1 MKMKKTLL
9 QTAAKRRWGLGMKSP
24 SGYGRQP
31 MIVSQV
37 KKRTVSEQTVKQ
49 TAIETAF
56 EREGGFS
63 ALLRRGGI
71 FAAFLLML
79 LMLPAV
85 SCADEQPMEAEVPM
99 TLTSPSAIL
108 CEASTGRVIFEKNAD
123 ERRPVAS
130 VNKVM
135 TILLTLE
142 AIDEGRV
149 SVEDRVTIS
158 PRAASMGGSQA
169 FLDAGESYK
178 LGELLKTVIVAS
190 ANDSAVALAEYL
202 AGSEETFVKL
212 MNARAGELG
221 LANTHY
227 VNCTGLPA
235 QDHYTTARDVAKL
248 SARLDLHPLYYK
260 YSTIWMDEIRH
271 RGGRVTSLTNTNRL
285 IRFYPG
291 CDGYKTGSTN
301 EARYC
306 VSATAKKDGM
316 RLIAVVLG
324 TPAGQTR
331 FDEARAMLEYG
342 FANVQLVTPIA
353 QGQAM
358 DMTVPVRLGGRD
370 AVSVVSG
377 GTCSLLEKRGEK
389 SALSLEAALIEKVN
403 APVYAGDVLGEI
415 RVKRGDEVVA
425 VVPAVAGED
434 VQLPGMVD
442 ALIRIRDHFMLTGA

>member
-1 MKMKKTLL
+1 MKMKTGL
-9 QTAAKRRWGLGMKSP
+9 AAL
-24 SGYGRQP
+24 
-31 MIVSQV
+31 V
-37 KKRTVSEQTVKQ
+37 T
-49 TAIETAF
+49 
-56 EREGGFS
+56 
-63 ALLRRGGI
+63 ALLLLPGI
-71 FAAFLLML
+71 AQ
-79 LMLPAV
+79 
-85 SCADEQPMEAEVPM
+85 ADELPMKAEAPI

-108 CEASTGRVIFEKNAD
+108 CEASTGQVIFEKNAD

-142 AIDEGRV
+142 AVDEGRV
-149 SVEDRVTIS
+149 SLEDQVTVS

-169 FLDAGESYK
+169 FLDAGERYK
-178 LGELLKTVIVAS
+178 LSELLKTVIVAS
-190 ANDSAVALAEYL
+190 ANDSAVALAEHL
-202 AGSEETFVKL
+202 AGTEESFVRL
-212 MNARAGELG
+212 MNARAEELG
-221 LANTHY
+221 LTNTHY
-227 VNCTGLPA
+227 ANCTGLPA
-235 QDHYTTARDVAKL
+235 QEHYTTARDVAKL
-248 SARLDLHPLYYK
+248 SAQLDLHPIYYR
-260 YSTIWMDEIRH
+260 YSTIWMDEIKH

-306 VSATAKKDGM
+306 VSATAKKEGM

-353 QGQAM
+353 QGQAL

-370 AVSVVSG
+370 EVSVLSG
-377 GTCSLLEKRGEK
+377 GTCSLLERRGEK
-389 SALSLEAALIEKVN
+389 NALSLEAALVEKVN

-434 VQLPGMVD
+434 VQLPGLVD

>member
-1 MKMKKTLL
+1 MKMKTGL
-9 QTAAKRRWGLGMKSP
+9 AAL
-24 SGYGRQP
+24 
-31 MIVSQV
+31 V
-37 KKRTVSEQTVKQ
+37 T
-49 TAIETAF
+49 
-56 EREGGFS
+56 
-63 ALLRRGGI
+63 ALLLLPGI
-71 FAAFLLML
+71 AQ
-79 LMLPAV
+79 
-85 SCADEQPMEAEVPM
+85 ADELPMKAEAPI

-108 CEASTGRVIFEKNAD
+108 CEASTGQVIFEKNAD

-142 AIDEGRV
+142 AVDEGRV
-149 SVEDRVTIS
+149 SLDDQVTVS

-169 FLDAGESYK
+169 FLDAGERYK
-178 LGELLKTVIVAS
+178 LSELLKTVIVAS
-190 ANDSAVALAEYL
+190 ANDSAVALAEHL
-202 AGSEETFVKL
+202 AGTEESFVRL
-212 MNARAGELG
+212 MNTRAEELG
-221 LANTHY
+221 LTNTHY
-227 VNCTGLPA
+227 ANCTGLPA
-235 QDHYTTARDVAKL
+235 QEHYTTARDVAKL
-248 SARLDLHPLYYK
+248 SAQLDLHPIYYR
-260 YSTIWMDEIRH
+260 YSTIWMDEIKH

-306 VSATAKKDGM
+306 VSATAKKEGM

-353 QGQAM
+353 QGQAL

-370 AVSVVSG
+370 EVSVLSG
-377 GTCSLLEKRGEK
+377 GTCSLLERRGEK
-389 SALSLEAALIEKVN
+389 NALSLEAALVEKVN

-415 RVKRGDEVVA
+415 RVKRGDGVVA
-425 VVPAVAGED
+425 VVPAVAAED

>member
-1 MKMKKTLL
+1 MKMKIGL
-9 QTAAKRRWGLGMKSP
+9 AAL
-24 SGYGRQP
+24 
-31 MIVSQV
+31 V
-37 KKRTVSEQTVKQ
+37 T
-49 TAIETAF
+49 
-56 EREGGFS
+56 
-63 ALLRRGGI
+63 ALLLLPGI
-71 FAAFLLML
+71 AQ
-79 LMLPAV
+79 
-85 SCADEQPMEAEVPM
+85 ADELPMKAEAPI

-108 CEASTGRVIFEKNAD
+108 CEASTGQVIFEKNAD

-142 AIDEGRV
+142 AVDEGRV
-149 SVEDRVTIS
+149 SLEDQVTVS

-169 FLDAGESYK
+169 FLDAGERYK
-178 LGELLKTVIVAS
+178 LSELLKTVIVAS
-190 ANDSAVALAEYL
+190 ANDSAVALAEHL
-202 AGSEETFVKL
+202 AGTEENFVRL
-212 MNARAGELG
+212 MNTRAEELG
-221 LANTHY
+221 LTNTHY
-227 VNCTGLPA
+227 ANCTGLPA
-235 QDHYTTARDVAKL
+235 QEHYTTARDVAKL
-248 SARLDLHPLYYK
+248 SAQLDLHPIYYR
-260 YSTIWMDEIRH
+260 YSTIWMDEIKH

-306 VSATAKKDGM
+306 VSATAKKEGM

-353 QGQAM
+353 QGQAL

-370 AVSVVSG
+370 EVSVLSG
-377 GTCSLLEKRGEK
+377 GTCSLLERRGEK
-389 SALSLEAALIEKVN
+389 NALSLEAALVEKVN

>member
-1 MKMKKTLL
+1 MKMKTGL
-9 QTAAKRRWGLGMKSP
+9 AAL
-24 SGYGRQP
+24 
-31 MIVSQV
+31 V
-37 KKRTVSEQTVKQ
+37 T
-49 TAIETAF
+49 
-56 EREGGFS
+56 
-63 ALLRRGGI
+63 ALLLLPGI
-71 FAAFLLML
+71 AQ
-79 LMLPAV
+79 
-85 SCADEQPMEAEVPM
+85 ADELPMKAEAPI

-108 CEASTGRVIFEKNAD
+108 CEASTGQVIFEKNAD

-142 AIDEGRV
+142 AVDEGRV
-149 SVEDRVTIS
+149 SLEDQVTVS

-169 FLDAGESYK
+169 FLDAGERYK
-178 LGELLKTVIVAS
+178 LSELLKTVIVAS
-190 ANDSAVALAEYL
+190 ANDSAVALAEHL
-202 AGSEETFVKL
+202 AGTEESFVRL
-212 MNARAGELG
+212 MNTRAEELG
-221 LANTHY
+221 LTNTHY
-227 VNCTGLPA
+227 ANCTGLPA
-235 QDHYTTARDVAKL
+235 QEHYTTARDVAKL
-248 SARLDLHPLYYK
+248 SAQLDLYPIYYR
-260 YSTIWMDEIRH
+260 YSTIWMDEIKH

-306 VSATAKKDGM
+306 VSATAKKEGM

-353 QGQAM
+353 QGQALD

-370 AVSVVSG
+370 EVSVLSG
-377 GTCSLLEKRGEK
+377 GTCSLLERRGEK
-389 SALSLEAALIEKVN
+389 NALSLEAALVEKVN

-434 VQLPGMVD
+434 VQLPGMSM
-442 ALIRIRDHFMLTGA
+442 R

>member
-1 MKMKKTLL
+1 MKMKTGL
-9 QTAAKRRWGLGMKSP
+9 AAL
-24 SGYGRQP
+24 
-31 MIVSQV
+31 V
-37 KKRTVSEQTVKQ
+37 T
-49 TAIETAF
+49 
-56 EREGGFS
+56 
-63 ALLRRGGI
+63 ALLLLPGI
-71 FAAFLLML
+71 AQ
-79 LMLPAV
+79 
-85 SCADEQPMEAEVPM
+85 ADEPPMKAEAPI

-108 CEASTGRVIFEKNAD
+108 CEASTGQVIFEKNAD

-142 AIDEGRV
+142 AVDEGRV
-149 SVEDRVTIS
+149 SLEDQVTVS

-169 FLDAGESYK
+169 FLDAGERYK
-178 LGELLKTVIVAS
+178 LSELLKTVIVAS
-190 ANDSAVALAEYL
+190 ANDSAVALAEHL
-202 AGSEETFVKL
+202 AGTEESFVRL
-212 MNARAGELG
+212 MNARAEELG
-221 LANTHY
+221 LTNTHY
-227 VNCTGLPA
+227 ANCTGLPA
-235 QDHYTTARDVAKL
+235 QEHYTTARDVAKL
-248 SARLDLHPLYYK
+248 SAQLDLHPIYYR
-260 YSTIWMDEIRH
+260 YSTIWMDEIKH

-306 VSATAKKDGM
+306 VSATAKKEGM

-353 QGQAM
+353 QGQAL

-370 AVSVVSG
+370 EVSVLSG
-377 GTCSLLEKRGEK
+377 GTCSLLERRGEK
-389 SALSLEAALIEKVN
+389 NALSLEAALVEKVN

-425 VVPAVAGED
+425 VVPAIAGED

>member
-1 MKMKKTLL
+1 MNMKTGL
-9 QTAAKRRWGLGMKSP
+9 AAL
-24 SGYGRQP
+24 
-31 MIVSQV
+31 V
-37 KKRTVSEQTVKQ
+37 T
-49 TAIETAF
+49 
-56 EREGGFS
+56 
-63 ALLRRGGI
+63 ALLLLPGI
-71 FAAFLLML
+71 AQ
-79 LMLPAV
+79 
-85 SCADEQPMEAEVPM
+85 ADELPMKAEAPI

-108 CEASTGRVIFEKNAD
+108 CEASTGQVIFEKNAD

-142 AIDEGRV
+142 AVDEGRV
-149 SVEDRVTIS
+149 SLEDQVTVS

-169 FLDAGESYK
+169 FLDAGERYK
-178 LGELLKTVIVAS
+178 LSELLKTVIVAS
-190 ANDSAVALAEYL
+190 ANDSAVALAEHL
-202 AGSEETFVKL
+202 AGTEESFVRL
-212 MNARAGELG
+212 MNTRAEELG
-221 LANTHY
+221 LTNTHY
-227 VNCTGLPA
+227 ANCTGLPA
-235 QDHYTTARDVAKL
+235 QEHYTTARDVAKL
-248 SARLDLHPLYYK
+248 SAQLDLHPIYYR
-260 YSTIWMDEIRH
+260 YSTIWMDEIKH

-306 VSATAKKDGM
+306 VSATAKKEGM

-353 QGQAM
+353 QGQAL

-370 AVSVVSG
+370 EVSVLSG
-377 GTCSLLEKRGEK
+377 GTCSLLERRGEK
-389 SALSLEAALIEKVN
+389 NALSLEAALVEKVN

-425 VVPAVAGED
+425 VVPAVAAED

>member
-1 MKMKKTLL
+1 MKMKTGL
-9 QTAAKRRWGLGMKSP
+9 AAL
-24 SGYGRQP
+24 
-31 MIVSQV
+31 V
-37 KKRTVSEQTVKQ
+37 T
-49 TAIETAF
+49 
-56 EREGGFS
+56 
-63 ALLRRGGI
+63 ALLLLPGI
-71 FAAFLLML
+71 AQ
-79 LMLPAV
+79 
-85 SCADEQPMEAEVPM
+85 ADELPMKAEAPI

-108 CEASTGRVIFEKNAD
+108 CEASTGQVIFEKNAD

-142 AIDEGRV
+142 AVDEGRV
-149 SVEDRVTIS
+149 SLEDQVTVS

-169 FLDAGESYK
+169 FLDAGERYK
-178 LGELLKTVIVAS
+178 LSELLKTVIVAS
-190 ANDSAVALAEYL
+190 ANDSAVALAEHL
-202 AGSEETFVKL
+202 AGTEESFVRL
-212 MNARAGELG
+212 MNTRAEELG
-221 LANTHY
+221 LTNTHY
-227 VNCTGLPA
+227 ANCTGLPA
-235 QDHYTTARDVAKL
+235 QEHYTTARDVAKL
-248 SARLDLHPLYYK
+248 SAQLDLHPIYYR
-260 YSTIWMDEIRH
+260 YSTIWMDEIKH

-306 VSATAKKDGM
+306 VSATAKKEGM

-353 QGQAM
+353 QGQAL

-370 AVSVVSG
+370 EVSVLSG
-377 GTCSLLEKRGEK
+377 GTCSLLERRGEK
-389 SALSLEAALIEKVN
+389 NALSLEAALVEKVN

>member
-1 MKMKKTLL
+1 MKMKTGL
-9 QTAAKRRWGLGMKSP
+9 AAL
-24 SGYGRQP
+24 
-31 MIVSQV
+31 V
-37 KKRTVSEQTVKQ
+37 T
-49 TAIETAF
+49 
-56 EREGGFS
+56 
-63 ALLRRGGI
+63 ALLLLPGI
-71 FAAFLLML
+71 AQ
-79 LMLPAV
+79 
-85 SCADEQPMEAEVPM
+85 ADELPMKAEAPI

-108 CEASTGRVIFEKNAD
+108 CEASTGQVIFEKNAD

-142 AIDEGRV
+142 AVDEGRV
-149 SVEDRVTIS
+149 SLEDQVTVS

-169 FLDAGESYK
+169 FLDAGERYK
-178 LGELLKTVIVAS
+178 LSELLKTVIVAS
-190 ANDSAVALAEYL
+190 ANDSAVALAEHL
-202 AGSEETFVKL
+202 AGTEESFVRL
-212 MNARAGELG
+212 MNARAEELG
-221 LANTHY
+221 LTNTHY
-227 VNCTGLPA
+227 ANCTGLPA
-235 QDHYTTARDVAKL
+235 QEHYTTARDVAKL
-248 SARLDLHPLYYK
+248 SAQLDLHPIYYR
-260 YSTIWMDEIRH
+260 YSTIWMDEIKH

-306 VSATAKKDGM
+306 VSATAKKEGM

-353 QGQAM
+353 QGQAL

-370 AVSVVSG
+370 EVSVLSG
-377 GTCSLLEKRGEK
+377 GTCSLLERRDERN
-389 SALSLEAALIEKVN
+389 ALSLEAALVEKVN

>member
-1 MKMKKTLL
+1 MKMKTGL
-9 QTAAKRRWGLGMKSP
+9 AAL
-24 SGYGRQP
+24 
-31 MIVSQV
+31 V
-37 KKRTVSEQTVKQ
+37 T
-49 TAIETAF
+49 
-56 EREGGFS
+56 
-63 ALLRRGGI
+63 ALLLLPGI
-71 FAAFLLML
+71 AQ
-79 LMLPAV
+79 
-85 SCADEQPMEAEVPM
+85 ADELPMKAEAPI

-108 CEASTGRVIFEKNAD
+108 CEASTGQVIFEKNAD

-142 AIDEGRV
+142 AVDEGRV
-149 SVEDRVTIS
+149 SLEDQVTVS

-169 FLDAGESYK
+169 FLDAGERYK
-178 LGELLKTVIVAS
+178 LSELLKTVIVAS
-190 ANDSAVALAEYL
+190 ANDSAVALAEHL
-202 AGSEETFVKL
+202 AGTEESFVQL
-212 MNARAGELG
+212 MNMRAEELG
-221 LANTHY
+221 LTNTHY
-227 VNCTGLPA
+227 ANCTGLPA
-235 QDHYTTARDVAKL
+235 QEHYTTARDVAKL
-248 SARLDLHPLYYK
+248 SAQLDLHPIYYR
-260 YSTIWMDEIRH
+260 YSTIWMDEIKH

-306 VSATAKKDGM
+306 VSATAKKEGM

-353 QGQAM
+353 QGQAL

-370 AVSVVSG
+370 EVSVLSG
-377 GTCSLLEKRGEK
+377 GTCSLLERRGEK
-389 SALSLEAALIEKVN
+389 NALSLEAALVEKVN

>member
-1 MKMKKTLL
+1 MNMKTGL
-9 QTAAKRRWGLGMKSP
+9 AAL
-24 SGYGRQP
+24 
-31 MIVSQV
+31 V
-37 KKRTVSEQTVKQ
+37 T
-49 TAIETAF
+49 
-56 EREGGFS
+56 
-63 ALLRRGGI
+63 ALLLLPGI
-71 FAAFLLML
+71 AQ
-79 LMLPAV
+79 
-85 SCADEQPMEAEVPM
+85 ADELPMKAEAPI

-108 CEASTGRVIFEKNAD
+108 CEASTGQVIFEKNAD

-142 AIDEGRV
+142 AVDEGRV
-149 SVEDRVTIS
+149 SLEDQVTVS

-169 FLDAGESYK
+169 FLDAGERYK
-178 LGELLKTVIVAS
+178 LSELLKTVIVAS
-190 ANDSAVALAEYL
+190 ANDSAVALAEHL
-202 AGSEETFVKL
+202 AGTEESFVRL
-212 MNARAGELG
+212 MNTRAEELG
-221 LANTHY
+221 LTNTHY
-227 VNCTGLPA
+227 ANCTGLPA
-235 QDHYTTARDVAKL
+235 QEHYTTARDVAKL
-248 SARLDLHPLYYK
+248 SAQLDLHPIYYR
-260 YSTIWMDEIRH
+260 YSTIWMDEIKH

-306 VSATAKKDGM
+306 VSATAKKEGM

-353 QGQAM
+353 QGQAL

-370 AVSVVSG
+370 EVSVLSG
-377 GTCSLLEKRGEK
+377 GTCSLLERRDEK
-389 SALSLEAALIEKVN
+389 NALSLEAALVEKVN

>member
-1 MKMKKTLL
+1 MKMKTGL
-9 QTAAKRRWGLGMKSP
+9 AAL
-24 SGYGRQP
+24 
-31 MIVSQV
+31 V
-37 KKRTVSEQTVKQ
+37 T
-49 TAIETAF
+49 
-56 EREGGFS
+56 
-63 ALLRRGGI
+63 ALLLLPGI
-71 FAAFLLML
+71 AQ
-79 LMLPAV
+79 
-85 SCADEQPMEAEVPM
+85 ADELPMKAEAPI

-108 CEASTGRVIFEKNAD
+108 CEASTGQVIFEKNAD

-142 AIDEGRV
+142 AVDEGRV
-149 SVEDRVTIS
+149 SLEDQVTVS

-169 FLDAGESYK
+169 FLDAGERYK
-178 LGELLKTVIVAS
+178 LSELLKTVIVAS
-190 ANDSAVALAEYL
+190 ANDSAVALAEHL
-202 AGSEETFVKL
+202 AGTEESFVRL
-212 MNARAGELG
+212 MNTRAEELG
-221 LANTHY
+221 LTNTHY
-227 VNCTGLPA
+227 ANCTGLPA
-235 QDHYTTARDVAKL
+235 QEHYTTARDVAKL
-248 SARLDLHPLYYK
+248 SAQLDLHPIYYR
-260 YSTIWMDEIRH
+260 YSTIWMDEIKH

-306 VSATAKKDGM
+306 VSATAKKEGM

-353 QGQAM
+353 QGQAL

-370 AVSVVSG
+370 GVSVLSG
-377 GTCSLLEKRGEK
+377 GTCSLLERRGEK
-389 SALSLEAALIEKVN
+389 NALSLEAALVEKVN

-434 VQLPGMVD
+434 VQLPGLVD

>member
-1 MKMKKTLL
+1 MNMKTGL
-9 QTAAKRRWGLGMKSP
+9 AAL
-24 SGYGRQP
+24 
-31 MIVSQV
+31 V
-37 KKRTVSEQTVKQ
+37 T
-49 TAIETAF
+49 
-56 EREGGFS
+56 
-63 ALLRRGGI
+63 ALLLLPGI
-71 FAAFLLML
+71 AQ
-79 LMLPAV
+79 
-85 SCADEQPMEAEVPM
+85 ADELPMKAEAPI

-108 CEASTGRVIFEKNAD
+108 CEASTGQVIFEKNAD

-142 AIDEGRV
+142 AVDEGRV
-149 SVEDRVTIS
+149 SLKDQVTVS

-169 FLDAGESYK
+169 FLDAGERYK
-178 LGELLKTVIVAS
+178 LSELLKTVIVAS
-190 ANDSAVALAEYL
+190 ANDSAVALAEHL
-202 AGSEETFVKL
+202 AGTEESFVRL
-212 MNARAGELG
+212 MNTRAEELG
-221 LANTHY
+221 LTNTHY
-227 VNCTGLPA
+227 ANCTGLPA
-235 QDHYTTARDVAKL
+235 QEHYTTARDVAKL
-248 SARLDLHPLYYK
+248 SAQLDLHPIYYR
-260 YSTIWMDEIRH
+260 YSTIWMDEIKH

-306 VSATAKKDGM
+306 VSATAKKEGM

-353 QGQAM
+353 QGQAL

-370 AVSVVSG
+370 EVSVLSG
-377 GTCSLLEKRGEK
+377 GTCSLLERRGEK
-389 SALSLEAALIEKVN
+389 NALSLEAALVEKVN

>member
-1 MKMKKTLL
+1 MKMKTGL
-9 QTAAKRRWGLGMKSP
+9 AAL
-24 SGYGRQP
+24 
-31 MIVSQV
+31 V
-37 KKRTVSEQTVKQ
+37 T
-49 TAIETAF
+49 
-56 EREGGFS
+56 
-63 ALLRRGGI
+63 ALLLLPGI
-71 FAAFLLML
+71 AQ
-79 LMLPAV
+79 
-85 SCADEQPMEAEVPM
+85 ADELPMKAEAPI

-108 CEASTGRVIFEKNAD
+108 CEASTGQVIFEKNAD

-142 AIDEGRV
+142 AVDEGRV
-149 SVEDRVTIS
+149 SLEDQVTVS

-169 FLDAGESYK
+169 FLDAGERVFIS
-178 LGELLKTVIVAS
+178 ELLKTVIVAS
-190 ANDSAVALAEYL
+190 ANDSAVALAEHL
-202 AGSEETFVKL
+202 AGTEESFVRL
-212 MNARAGELG
+212 MNTRAEELG
-221 LANTHY
+221 LTNTHY
-227 VNCTGLPA
+227 ANCTGLPA
-235 QDHYTTARDVAKL
+235 QEHYTTARDVAKL
-248 SARLDLHPLYYK
+248 SAQLDLYPIYYR
-260 YSTIWMDEIRH
+260 YSTIWMDEIKH

-306 VSATAKKDGM
+306 VSATAKKEGM

-353 QGQAM
+353 QGQALD

-370 AVSVVSG
+370 EVSVLSG
-377 GTCSLLEKRGEK
+377 GTCSLLERRGEK
-389 SALSLEAALIEKVN
+389 NALSLEAALVEKVN

>member
-1 MKMKKTLL
+1 MKMKTGL
-9 QTAAKRRWGLGMKSP
+9 AAL
-24 SGYGRQP
+24 
-31 MIVSQV
+31 V
-37 KKRTVSEQTVKQ
+37 T
-49 TAIETAF
+49 
-56 EREGGFS
+56 
-63 ALLRRGGI
+63 ALLLLPGI
-71 FAAFLLML
+71 AQ
-79 LMLPAV
+79 
-85 SCADEQPMEAEVPM
+85 ADELPMKAEAPI

-108 CEASTGRVIFEKNAD
+108 CEASTGQVIFEKNAD

-142 AIDEGRV
+142 AVDEGRV
-149 SVEDRVTIS
+149 SLEDQVTVS
-158 PRAASMGGSQA
+158 PHAASMGGSQA
-169 FLDAGESYK
+169 FLDAGERYK
-178 LGELLKTVIVAS
+178 LSELLKTVIVAS
-190 ANDSAVALAEYL
+190 ANDSAVALAEHL
-202 AGSEETFVKL
+202 AGTEESFVRL
-212 MNARAGELG
+212 MNTRAEELG
-221 LANTHY
+221 LTNTHY
-227 VNCTGLPA
+227 ANCTGLPA
-235 QDHYTTARDVAKL
+235 QEHYTTARDVAKL
-248 SARLDLHPLYYK
+248 SAQLDLHPIYYR
-260 YSTIWMDEIRH
+260 YSTIWMDEIKH

-306 VSATAKKDGM
+306 VSATAKKEGM

-353 QGQAM
+353 QGQAL

-370 AVSVVSG
+370 EVSVLSG
-377 GTCSLLEKRGEK
+377 GTCSLLERRGEK
-389 SALSLEAALIEKVN
+389 NALSLEAALVEKVN

>member
-1 MKMKKTLL
+1 MKMKTGL
-9 QTAAKRRWGLGMKSP
+9 AAL
-24 SGYGRQP
+24 
-31 MIVSQV
+31 V
-37 KKRTVSEQTVKQ
+37 T
-49 TAIETAF
+49 
-56 EREGGFS
+56 
-63 ALLRRGGI
+63 ALLLLPGI
-71 FAAFLLML
+71 AQADK
-79 LMLPAV
+79 LP
-85 SCADEQPMEAEVPM
+85 MKAEVPI

-108 CEASTGRVIFEKNAD
+108 CEASTGQVIFEKNAD

-142 AIDEGRV
+142 AVDEGRV
-149 SVEDRVTIS
+149 SLEDQVTVS

-169 FLDAGESYK
+169 FLDAGERYK
-178 LGELLKTVIVAS
+178 LSELLKTVIVAS
-190 ANDSAVALAEYL
+190 ANDSAVALAEHL
-202 AGSEETFVKL
+202 AGTEESFVRL
-212 MNARAGELG
+212 MNTRAEELG
-221 LANTHY
+221 LTNTHY
-227 VNCTGLPA
+227 ANCTGLPA
-235 QDHYTTARDVAKL
+235 QEHYTTARDVAKL
-248 SARLDLHPLYYK
+248 SAQLDLHPIYYR
-260 YSTIWMDEIRH
+260 YSTIWMDEIKH

-306 VSATAKKDGM
+306 VSATAKKEGM

-353 QGQAM
+353 QGQAL

-370 AVSVVSG
+370 EVSVLSG
-377 GTCSLLEKRGEK
+377 GTCSLLERRGEK
-389 SALSLEAALIEKVN
+389 NALSLEAALVEKVN

>member
-1 MKMKKTLL
+1 MKMKTGL
-9 QTAAKRRWGLGMKSP
+9 AAL
-24 SGYGRQP
+24 
-31 MIVSQV
+31 V
-37 KKRTVSEQTVKQ
+37 T
-49 TAIETAF
+49 
-56 EREGGFS
+56 
-63 ALLRRGGI
+63 ALLLLPGI
-71 FAAFLLML
+71 AQ
-79 LMLPAV
+79 
-85 SCADEQPMEAEVPM
+85 ADELPMKAEAPI

-108 CEASTGRVIFEKNAD
+108 CEASTGQVIFEKNAD

-142 AIDEGRV
+142 AVDEGRV
-149 SVEDRVTIS
+149 SLEDQVTVS

-169 FLDAGESYK
+169 FLDAGERYK
-178 LGELLKTVIVAS
+178 LSELLKTVIVAS
-190 ANDSAVALAEYL
+190 ANDSAVALAEHL
-202 AGSEETFVKL
+202 AGTEESFVRL
-212 MNARAGELG
+212 MNTRAEELG
-221 LANTHY
+221 LTNTHY
-227 VNCTGLPA
+227 ANCTGLPA
-235 QDHYTTARDVAKL
+235 QEHYTTARDVAKL
-248 SARLDLHPLYYK
+248 SAQLDLHPIYYR
-260 YSTIWMDEIRH
+260 YSTIWMDEIKH

-306 VSATAKKDGM
+306 VSATAKKEGM

-353 QGQAM
+353 QGQAL
-358 DMTVPVRLGGRD
+358 DMTVPVRLGGRN
-370 AVSVVSG
+370 AVSVLSG
-377 GTCSLLEKRGEK
+377 GTCSLLERRGEK
-389 SALSLEAALIEKVN
+389 NALSLEAALVEKVN

-415 RVKRGDEVVA
+415 RVKRGDEVVS

>member
-1 MKMKKTLL
+1 MNMKTGL
-9 QTAAKRRWGLGMKSP
+9 AAL
-24 SGYGRQP
+24 
-31 MIVSQV
+31 V
-37 KKRTVSEQTVKQ
+37 T
-49 TAIETAF
+49 
-56 EREGGFS
+56 
-63 ALLRRGGI
+63 ALLLLPGI
-71 FAAFLLML
+71 AQ
-79 LMLPAV
+79 
-85 SCADEQPMEAEVPM
+85 ADELPMKAEAPI

-108 CEASTGRVIFEKNAD
+108 CEASTGQVIFEKNAD

-142 AIDEGRV
+142 AVDEGRV
-149 SVEDRVTIS
+149 SLEDQVTVS

-169 FLDAGESYK
+169 FLDAGERYK
-178 LGELLKTVIVAS
+178 LSELLKTVIVAS
-190 ANDSAVALAEYL
+190 ANDSAVALAEHL
-202 AGSEETFVKL
+202 AGTEESFVQL
-212 MNARAGELG
+212 MNARAEELG
-221 LANTHY
+221 LTNTHY
-227 VNCTGLPA
+227 ANCTGLPA
-235 QDHYTTARDVAKL
+235 QEHYTTARDVAKL
-248 SARLDLHPLYYK
+248 SAQLDLHPIYYR
-260 YSTIWMDEIRH
+260 YSTIWMDEIKH

-306 VSATAKKDGM
+306 VSATAKKEGM

-353 QGQAM
+353 QGQAL

-370 AVSVVSG
+370 EVSVLSG
-377 GTCSLLEKRGEK
+377 GTCSLLERRGEK
-389 SALSLEAALIEKVN
+389 NALSLEAALVEKVN

-425 VVPAVAGED
+425 VVPAVAAED

-442 ALIRIRDHFMLTGA
+442 TLIRIRDHFMLTGA

>member
-1 MKMKKTLL
+1 MNMKTGL
-9 QTAAKRRWGLGMKSP
+9 AAL
-24 SGYGRQP
+24 
-31 MIVSQV
+31 V
-37 KKRTVSEQTVKQ
+37 T
-49 TAIETAF
+49 
-56 EREGGFS
+56 
-63 ALLRRGGI
+63 ALLLLPGI
-71 FAAFLLML
+71 AQ
-79 LMLPAV
+79 
-85 SCADEQPMEAEVPM
+85 ADELPMKAEAPI

-108 CEASTGRVIFEKNAD
+108 CEASTGQVIFEKNAD

-142 AIDEGRV
+142 AVDEGRV
-149 SVEDRVTIS
+149 SLEDQVTVS

-169 FLDAGESYK
+169 FLDAGERYK
-178 LGELLKTVIVAS
+178 LSELLKTVIVAS
-190 ANDSAVALAEYL
+190 ANDSAVALAEHL
-202 AGSEETFVKL
+202 AGTEESFVRL
-212 MNARAGELG
+212 MNTRAEELG
-221 LANTHY
+221 LTNTHY
-227 VNCTGLPA
+227 ANCTGLPA
-235 QDHYTTARDVAKL
+235 QEHYTTAQDVAKL
-248 SARLDLHPLYYK
+248 SAQLDLHPIYYR
-260 YSTIWMDEIRH
+260 YSTIWMDEIKH

-306 VSATAKKDGM
+306 VSATAKKEGM

-353 QGQAM
+353 QGQAL

-370 AVSVVSG
+370 EVSVLSG
-377 GTCSLLEKRGEK
+377 GTCSLLERRGEK
-389 SALSLEAALIEKVN
+389 NALSLEAALVEKVN

-434 VQLPGMVD
+434 VQLPGLVD

>member
-1 MKMKKTLL
+1 MKMKTGL
-9 QTAAKRRWGLGMKSP
+9 AAL
-24 SGYGRQP
+24 
-31 MIVSQV
+31 V
-37 KKRTVSEQTVKQ
+37 T
-49 TAIETAF
+49 
-56 EREGGFS
+56 
-63 ALLRRGGI
+63 ALLLLPGI
-71 FAAFLLML
+71 AQ
-79 LMLPAV
+79 
-85 SCADEQPMEAEVPM
+85 ADELPMKAEAPI

-108 CEASTGRVIFEKNAD
+108 CEASTGQVIFEKNAD

-142 AIDEGRV
+142 AVDEGRV
-149 SVEDRVTIS
+149 SLEDQVTVS

-169 FLDAGESYK
+169 FLDAGERYK
-178 LGELLKTVIVAS
+178 LSELLKTVIVAS
-190 ANDSAVALAEYL
+190 ANDSAVALAEHL
-202 AGSEETFVKL
+202 AGTEESFVRL
-212 MNARAGELG
+212 MNARAEELG
-221 LANTHY
+221 LTNTHY
-227 VNCTGLPA
+227 ANCIGLPA
-235 QDHYTTARDVAKL
+235 QEHYTTARDVAKL
-248 SARLDLHPLYYK
+248 SAQLDLHPIYYR
-260 YSTIWMDEIRH
+260 YSTIWMDEIKH

-306 VSATAKKDGM
+306 VSATAKKEGM

-353 QGQAM
+353 QGQAL

-370 AVSVVSG
+370 EVSVLSG
-377 GTCSLLEKRGEK
+377 GTCSLLERRGEK
-389 SALSLEAALIEKVN
+389 NALSLEAALVEKVN

-434 VQLPGMVD
+434 VHLPGLVD

>member
-1 MKMKKTLL
+1 MKMKTGL
-9 QTAAKRRWGLGMKSP
+9 AAL
-24 SGYGRQP
+24 
-31 MIVSQV
+31 V
-37 KKRTVSEQTVKQ
+37 T
-49 TAIETAF
+49 
-56 EREGGFS
+56 
-63 ALLRRGGI
+63 ALLLLPGI
-71 FAAFLLML
+71 AQ
-79 LMLPAV
+79 
-85 SCADEQPMEAEVPM
+85 ADELSMKAEAPI

-108 CEASTGRVIFEKNAD
+108 CEASTGQVIFEKNAD

-142 AIDEGRV
+142 AVDEGRV
-149 SVEDRVTIS
+149 SLEDQVTVS

-169 FLDAGESYK
+169 FLDAGERYK
-178 LGELLKTVIVAS
+178 LSELLKTVIVAS
-190 ANDSAVALAEYL
+190 ANDSAVALAEHL
-202 AGSEETFVKL
+202 AGTEESFVRL
-212 MNARAGELG
+212 MNTRAEELG
-221 LANTHY
+221 LTNTHY
-227 VNCTGLPA
+227 ANCTGLPA
-235 QDHYTTARDVAKL
+235 QEHYTTARDVAKL
-248 SARLDLHPLYYK
+248 SAQLDLHPIYYR
-260 YSTIWMDEIRH
+260 YSTIWMDEIKH

-306 VSATAKKDGM
+306 VSATAKKEGM

-353 QGQAM
+353 QGQAL

-370 AVSVVSG
+370 EVSVLSG
-377 GTCSLLEKRGEK
+377 GTCSLLERRGEK
-389 SALSLEAALIEKVN
+389 NALSLEAALVEKVN

>member
-1 MKMKKTLL
+1 MKMKTGL
-9 QTAAKRRWGLGMKSP
+9 AAL
-24 SGYGRQP
+24 
-31 MIVSQV
+31 V
-37 KKRTVSEQTVKQ
+37 T
-49 TAIETAF
+49 
-56 EREGGFS
+56 
-63 ALLRRGGI
+63 ALLLLPGI
-71 FAAFLLML
+71 AQ
-79 LMLPAV
+79 
-85 SCADEQPMEAEVPM
+85 ADELPMKAEAPI

-108 CEASTGRVIFEKNAD
+108 CEASTGQVIFEKNAD
-123 ERRPVAS
+123 ARRPVAS

-142 AIDEGRV
+142 AVDEGRV
-149 SVEDRVTIS
+149 SLEDQVTVS

-169 FLDAGESYK
+169 FLDAGERYK
-178 LGELLKTVIVAS
+178 LSELLKTVIVAS
-190 ANDSAVALAEYL
+190 ANDSAVALAEHL
-202 AGSEETFVKL
+202 AGTEESFVRL
-212 MNARAGELG
+212 MNTRAEELG
-221 LANTHY
+221 LTNTHY
-227 VNCTGLPA
+227 ANCTGLPA
-235 QDHYTTARDVAKL
+235 QEHYTTARDVAKL
-248 SARLDLHPLYYK
+248 SAQLDLHPIYYR
-260 YSTIWMDEIRH
+260 YSTIWMDEIKH

-306 VSATAKKDGM
+306 VSATAKKEGM

-353 QGQAM
+353 QGQAL

-370 AVSVVSG
+370 EVSVLSG
-377 GTCSLLEKRGEK
+377 GTCSLLERRGEK
-389 SALSLEAALIEKVN
+389 NALSLEAALVEKVN

>member
-1 MKMKKTLL
+1 MKMKTGL
-9 QTAAKRRWGLGMKSP
+9 AAL
-24 SGYGRQP
+24 
-31 MIVSQV
+31 V
-37 KKRTVSEQTVKQ
+37 T
-49 TAIETAF
+49 
-56 EREGGFS
+56 
-63 ALLRRGGI
+63 ALLLLPGI
-71 FAAFLLML
+71 AQ
-79 LMLPAV
+79 
-85 SCADEQPMEAEVPM
+85 ADELPMKAEAPI

-108 CEASTGRVIFEKNAD
+108 CEASTGQVIFEKNAD

-142 AIDEGRV
+142 AVDEGRV
-149 SVEDRVTIS
+149 SLEDQVTVS

-169 FLDAGESYK
+169 FLDAGERYK
-178 LGELLKTVIVAS
+178 LSELLKTVIVAS
-190 ANDSAVALAEYL
+190 ANDSAVALAEHL
-202 AGSEETFVKL
+202 AGTEESFVRL
-212 MNARAGELG
+212 MNARAEELG
-221 LANTHY
+221 LTNTHY
-227 VNCTGLPA
+227 ANCTGLPA
-235 QDHYTTARDVAKL
+235 QEHYTTARDVAKL
-248 SARLDLHPLYYK
+248 SAQLDLHPIYYR
-260 YSTIWMDEIRH
+260 YSTIWMDEIKH
-271 RGGRVTSLTNTNRL
+271 HGGRVTSLTNTNRL

-306 VSATAKKDGM
+306 VSATAKKEGM

-353 QGQAM
+353 QGQAL

-370 AVSVVSG
+370 EVSVLSG
-377 GTCSLLEKRGEK
+377 GTCSLLERRGEK
-389 SALSLEAALIEKVN
+389 NALSLEAALVEKVN

>member
-1 MKMKKTLL
+1 MNMKTGL
-9 QTAAKRRWGLGMKSP
+9 AAL
-24 SGYGRQP
+24 
-31 MIVSQV
+31 V
-37 KKRTVSEQTVKQ
+37 T
-49 TAIETAF
+49 
-56 EREGGFS
+56 
-63 ALLRRGGI
+63 ALLLLPGI
-71 FAAFLLML
+71 AQ
-79 LMLPAV
+79 
-85 SCADEQPMEAEVPM
+85 ADELPMKAEASI

-108 CEASTGRVIFEKNAD
+108 CEASTGQVIFEKNAD

-142 AIDEGRV
+142 AVDEGRV
-149 SVEDRVTIS
+149 SLEDQVTVS

-169 FLDAGESYK
+169 FLDAGERYK
-178 LGELLKTVIVAS
+178 LSELLKTVIVAS
-190 ANDSAVALAEYL
+190 ANDSAVALAEHL
-202 AGSEETFVKL
+202 AGTEESFVRL
-212 MNARAGELG
+212 MNMRAEELG
-221 LANTHY
+221 LTNTHY
-227 VNCTGLPA
+227 ANCTGLPA
-235 QDHYTTARDVAKL
+235 QEHYTTARDVAKL
-248 SARLDLHPLYYK
+248 SAQLDLHPIYYR
-260 YSTIWMDEIRH
+260 YSTIWMDEIKH

-306 VSATAKKDGM
+306 VSATAKKEGM

-353 QGQAM
+353 QGQAL

-370 AVSVVSG
+370 EVSVLSG
-377 GTCSLLEKRGEK
+377 GTCSLLERRGEK
-389 SALSLEAALIEKVN
+389 NALSLEAALVEKVN

>member
-1 MKMKKTLL
+1 MKMKTGL
-9 QTAAKRRWGLGMKSP
+9 AAL
-24 SGYGRQP
+24 
-31 MIVSQV
+31 V
-37 KKRTVSEQTVKQ
+37 T
-49 TAIETAF
+49 
-56 EREGGFS
+56 
-63 ALLRRGGI
+63 ALLLLPGI
-71 FAAFLLML
+71 AQ
-79 LMLPAV
+79 
-85 SCADEQPMEAEVPM
+85 ADELPMKAEAPI

-108 CEASTGRVIFEKNAD
+108 CEASTGQVIFEKNAD

-142 AIDEGRV
+142 AVDEGRV
-149 SVEDRVTIS
+149 SLEDQVTVS

-169 FLDAGESYK
+169 FLDAGERYK
-178 LGELLKTVIVAS
+178 LSELLKTVIVAS
-190 ANDSAVALAEYL
+190 ANDSAVALAEHL
-202 AGSEETFVKL
+202 AGTEESFVRL
-212 MNARAGELG
+212 MNARAEELG
-221 LANTHY
+221 LTNTHY
-227 VNCTGLPA
+227 ANCTGLPA
-235 QDHYTTARDVAKL
+235 QEHYTTARDVAKL
-248 SARLDLHPLYYK
+248 SAQLDLHPIYYR
-260 YSTIWMDEIRH
+260 YSTIWMDEIKH

-306 VSATAKKDGM
+306 VSATAKKEGM

-353 QGQAM
+353 QGQAL

-370 AVSVVSG
+370 EVSVLSG
-377 GTCSLLEKRGEK
+377 GTCSLLERRGEK
-389 SALSLEAALIEKVN
+389 NALSLEAALVEKVN

-425 VVPAVAGED
+425 VVPAVAAED

>member
-1 MKMKKTLL
+1 MKMKIGL
-9 QTAAKRRWGLGMKSP
+9 AAL
-24 SGYGRQP
+24 
-31 MIVSQV
+31 V
-37 KKRTVSEQTVKQ
+37 T
-49 TAIETAF
+49 
-56 EREGGFS
+56 
-63 ALLRRGGI
+63 ALLLLPGI
-71 FAAFLLML
+71 AQ
-79 LMLPAV
+79 
-85 SCADEQPMEAEVPM
+85 ADELPMKAEAPI

-108 CEASTGRVIFEKNAD
+108 CEASTGQVIFEKNAD

-142 AIDEGRV
+142 AVDEGRV
-149 SVEDRVTIS
+149 SLEDQVTVS
-158 PRAASMGGSQA
+158 PHAASMGGSQA
-169 FLDAGESYK
+169 FLDAGERYK
-178 LGELLKTVIVAS
+178 LSELLKTVIVAS
-190 ANDSAVALAEYL
+190 ANDSAVALAEHL
-202 AGSEETFVKL
+202 AGTEESFVQL
-212 MNARAGELG
+212 MNTRAEELG
-221 LANTHY
+221 LTNTHY
-227 VNCTGLPA
+227 ANCTGLPA
-235 QDHYTTARDVAKL
+235 QEHYTTARDVAKL
-248 SARLDLHPLYYK
+248 SAQLDLHPIYYR
-260 YSTIWMDEIRH
+260 YSTIWMDEIKH

-306 VSATAKKDGM
+306 VSATAKKEGM

-353 QGQAM
+353 QGQAL

-370 AVSVVSG
+370 EVSVLSG
-377 GTCSLLEKRGEK
+377 GTCSLLERRGEK
-389 SALSLEAALIEKVN
+389 NALSLEAALVEKVN

>member
-1 MKMKKTLL
+1 MKMKIGL
-9 QTAAKRRWGLGMKSP
+9 AAL
-24 SGYGRQP
+24 
-31 MIVSQV
+31 V
-37 KKRTVSEQTVKQ
+37 T
-49 TAIETAF
+49 
-56 EREGGFS
+56 
-63 ALLRRGGI
+63 ALLLLPGI
-71 FAAFLLML
+71 AQ
-79 LMLPAV
+79 
-85 SCADEQPMEAEVPM
+85 ADELPMKAEAPI

-108 CEASTGRVIFEKNAD
+108 CEASTGQVIFEKNAD

-142 AIDEGRV
+142 AVDEGRV
-149 SVEDRVTIS
+149 SLEDQVAVS

-169 FLDAGESYK
+169 FLDAGERYK
-178 LGELLKTVIVAS
+178 LSELLKTVIVAS
-190 ANDSAVALAEYL
+190 ANDSAVALAEHL
-202 AGSEETFVKL
+202 AGTEESFVRL
-212 MNARAGELG
+212 MNTRAEELG
-221 LANTHY
+221 LTNTHY
-227 VNCTGLPA
+227 ANCTGLPA
-235 QDHYTTARDVAKL
+235 QEHYTTARDVAKL
-248 SARLDLHPLYYK
+248 SAQLDLHPIYYR
-260 YSTIWMDEIRH
+260 YSTIWMDEIKH

-306 VSATAKKDGM
+306 VSATAKKEGM

-353 QGQAM
+353 QGQAL

-370 AVSVVSG
+370 EVSVLSG
-377 GTCSLLEKRGEK
+377 GTCSLLERRGEK
-389 SALSLEAALIEKVN
+389 NALSLEAALVEKVN